1 MPVDIGTIGCA
12 ERFRFPVSRARSGT
26 GEMLTFAPMPTAINN
41 NKDLEIENLAITL
54 RLTPTPMPGINT
66 AQ

>member
-12 ERFRFPVSRARSGT
+12 ERFRFPASRARSEN
-26 GEMLTFAPMPTAINN
+26 GEMLTVAPMPTGIN
-41 NKDLEIENLAITL
+41 NKDLEIDNIAVTL
-54 RLTPTPMPGINT
+54 RLAPTPMASIDT

>member
-12 ERFRFPVSRARSGT
+12 ERFRFPRFASKIAKWGNANRRSHAT
-26 GEMLTFAPMPTAINN
+26 GISN
-41 NKDLEIENLAITL
+41 NKDLEIETITANFH
-54 RLTPTPMPGINT
+54 PAPAPMTSIDT